1 MPQRFVVLLDL
12 SAAFDT
18 VDHSIMLRRL
28 DSRFHVKGVVH
39 QWMHSYLSGWSSRV
53 IIDGELSDP
62 WPLQYGVP
70 QGSVLGP
77 ILFSTY
83 IAPISDIIKS
93 HQIHYILYADDIQ
106 LVAVYDSNSPDNVQE
121 VLSRLS
127 ACIVDISAWMST
139 NFLKLNSA
147 KTEFVAFGRS
157 ASSLNLTSNLHL
169 TIGDKIIPL
178 SPKIMN
184 LGVCMDSTLRLT
196 PHVDY
201 IVRTCNFHLR
211 NLWRIRRFIDNKTCH
226 HAVRALIISRL
237 DYCNS
242 LFTLLLGKDIKRL
255 KSIQNRAAR
264 LVFNVGRATPT
275 MPLLRE
281 LHWLP
286 IPQRIQFK
294 LCLHIHKIIT
304 SSAPEHLSN
313 CISLYKPSRTLRSSQ
328 DTTRLQIPRSNYSF
342 SANRFGVTAPKA
354 WNNIPQHIREMTST
368 PLFKQH
374 LKTYLFPNC

>member
-1 MPQRFVVLLDL
+1 MNQRFKTL
-12 SAAFDT
+12 
-18 VDHSIMLRRL
+18 
-28 DSRFHVKGVVH
+28 
-39 QWMHSYLSGWSSRV
+39 
-53 IIDGELSDP
+53 
-62 WPLQYGVP
+62 
-70 QGSVLGP
+70 
-77 ILFSTY
+77 ILPSQN
-83 IAPISDIIKS
+83 K
-93 HQIHYILYADDIQ
+93 H
-106 LVAVYDSNSPDNVQE
+106 E
-121 VLSRLS
+121 
-127 ACIVDISAWMST
+127 
-139 NFLKLNSA
+139 
-147 KTEFVAFGRS
+147 RS
-157 ASSLNLTSNLHL
+157 
-169 TIGDKIIPL
+169 
-178 SPKIMN
+178 
-184 LGVCMDSTLRLT
+184 
-196 PHVDY
+196 
-201 IVRTCNFHLR
+201 LR

-275 MPLLRE
+275 TPLLRE

-294 LCLHIHKIIT
+294 LCLHNHKIIT
-304 SSAPEHLSN
+304 SSAPEYLSN

-342 SANRFGVTAPKA
+342 SAKCFGVTAPKA